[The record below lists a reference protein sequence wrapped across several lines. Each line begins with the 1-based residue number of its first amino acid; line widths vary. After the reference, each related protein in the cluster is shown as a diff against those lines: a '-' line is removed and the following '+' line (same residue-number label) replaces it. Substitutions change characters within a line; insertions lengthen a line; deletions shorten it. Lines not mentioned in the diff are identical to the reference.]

1 MDEKQ
6 LQAAIKNQIT
16 NATGYLGSEITES
29 RQTAMRD
36 YLGEPM
42 GNEIDGRSQVI
53 SSDVQDVIESVM
65 PDLIQIF
72 TSSDKAVRFEPVGPE
87 DEENAEQ
94 ATDYINHVWNVDNPG
109 FILFYDWFKDA
120 LLQKLGIIK
129 KWWDTSERT
138 ERRKFTGL
146 TDDAVTLLLQEEGVQ
161 VLEHDEYWAP
171 EAIAQGLPAE
181 TPVEAV
187 PPEIAAV
194 ARRHN
199 ITIKRSFPRNVV
211 HVENVP
217 PEEFLISRRARSLED
232 APFLAHKTTPTQ
244 SDLISDG
251 YDKDQIDGLPDGEGD
266 EFSEEKT
273 RRFSDEDGYNDEE
286 ADRSMREIMVHEVY
300 MRVDWDDDGIAEL
313 RKITVGGPAYE
324 ILRYK
329 DGTSAN
335 EEVADHPFSDLTP
348 IRMPHKVFGRS
359 LAELVQDIQYIKTS
373 IMRQLLDNMYNINN
387 ARAAISSKVN
397 LDDYLDNKVGAP
409 IRIDDSVGNVGGHI
423 LPIVTAPIG
432 NHAYPLLEYVD
443 TVRETRTGINRLG
456 QGLDPDALNSTA
468 SGINQL
474 LGRSQQRT
482 LLIAQLFAFGVGR
495 AFKKILKLVIENQD
509 QERVIKLRN
518 QWVPIDPRSWNA
530 DMDVTTDVGLGR
542 GTQDQQIQTANHVL
556 QATNTLVSL
565 QGGVAGPFVMAN
577 HVRAAYAK
585 FYEAI
590 GIRSSDPYLAEIGDE
605 EAMQIAQAASLQP
618 NPEMAKLELQAQ
630 EMQANMQLQIGKEQM
645 THMREL
651 LKIEKK
657 EEADQAKLDLDA
669 HLGAA
674 KIMLDYDKL
683 RVDSRTKM
691 MVAASKPAPAKAK
704 AK

>member
-6 LQAAIKNQIT
+6 LQAAIKRQIT
-16 NATGYLGSEITES
+16 NATGYLGSEITEA

-87 DEENAEQ
+87 DEEAAEQ

-129 KWWDTSERT
+129 KYWDISERT

-146 TDDAVTLLLQEEGVQ
+146 TNNGVVMLLQEEGVET
-161 VLEHDEYWAP
+161 LEHEEYWAP
-171 EAIAQGLPAE
+171 EAIAQGLPAD

-187 PPEIAAV
+187 DPAIAEM

-211 HVENVP
+211 HIENVP
-217 PEEFLISRRARSLED
+217 PEEFLISRRARSLDD
-232 APFLAHKTTPTQ
+232 APFLAHMTTPTQ
-244 SDLISDG
+244 SDLIADG
-251 YDKDQIDGLPDGEGD
+251 YDPEQIRNLPDGEGD

-273 RRFSDEDGYNDEE
+273 RRFSDEDGFNDED
-286 ADRSMREIMVHEVY
+286 ADKSTREVVVHECY
-300 MRVDWDDDGIAEL
+300 MRTDWDDDGIAEL
-313 RKITVGGPAYE
+313 RKITVAGPAHE
-324 ILRYK
+324 ILRFK
-329 DGTSAN
+329 DGTLAN

-373 IMRQLLDNMYNINN
+373 VLRQLLDNMYNINN
-387 ARAAISSKVN
+387 ARAAISDKVN

-409 IRIDDSVGNVGGHI
+409 IRVQDTSGNVGGHI
-423 LPIVTAPIG
+423 LPIMTPSIG

-443 TVRETRTGINRLG
+443 TIRETRTGINRLG

-482 LLIAQLFAFGVGR
+482 LLIAQLFAFGVGK
-495 AFKKILKLVIENQD
+495 AFKKILKLVVENQD
-509 QERVIKLRN
+509 QARMIRLRN
-518 QWVPIDPRSWNA
+518 EWIEIDPRSWNSE
-530 DMDVTTDVGLGR
+530 MDVTTDVGLGR
-542 GTQDQQIQTANHVL
+542 GTQDQQIMTASKVVE
-556 QATNTLVSL
+556 ATNGIITL
-565 QGGVAGPFVMAN
+565 QGGINGPFVYAHN
-577 HVRAAYAK
+577 ARAAYAK

-590 GIRSSDPYLAEIGDE
+590 GIRSADPYLAEVTQE
-605 EAMQIAQAASLQP
+605 QSAMIAEQAGQQP
-618 NPEMAKLELQAQ
+618 NPEVMKLELQAQ
-630 EMQANMQLQIGKEQM
+630 DMNAKNQIAIGDMQMKYMLEQQK
-645 THMREL
+645 L
-651 LKIEKK
+651 GQK
-657 EEADQAKLDLDA
+657 EEADQAKLDVQA
-669 HLGAA
+669 ALGAA
-674 KIMLDYDKL
+674 KITFDYEKMRTDA
-683 RVDSRTKM
+683 RTKIIA
-691 MVAASKPAPAKAK
+691 AASKPKPTASAKR
-704 AK
+704 

>member
-1 MDEKQ
+1 MDDKQ

-16 NATGYLGSEITES
+16 NATGYLGSEITEA
-29 RQTAMRD
+29 RTTAMRD

-87 DEENAEQ
+87 DEDAAEQ

-120 LLQKLGIIK
+120 LLQKLGVIK

-146 TDDAVTLLLQEEGVQ
+146 SDNAVALLLQEPGVE

-171 EAIAQGLPAE
+171 EAIAQGLPADL
-181 TPVEAV
+181 PVESA
-187 PPEIAAV
+187 PPEIAEV

-199 ITIKRSFPRNVV
+199 ITIKRSFPKNVV
-211 HVENVP
+211 HIENVP
-217 PEEFLISRRARSLED
+217 PEEFLVSRRARSLDD
-232 APFLAHKTTPTQ
+232 APFLAHKTSPTQ
-244 SDLISDG
+244 SDLIADG
-251 YDKDQIDGLPDGEGD
+251 YDKTQVEGLSDGEND

-273 RRFSDEDGYNDEE
+273 RRFSDEDGFNDEE
-286 ADRSMREIMVHEVY
+286 ADRSMREIMVHECY

-313 RKITVGGPAYE
+313 RKITVAGPSYE
-324 ILRYK
+324 ILKYK
-329 DGTSAN
+329 DGTMAN
-335 EEVADHPFSDLTP
+335 EEVADHPFSGLTP

-373 IMRQLLDNMYNINN
+373 ILRQLLDNMYNINN
-387 ARAAISSKVN
+387 ARAAISDKVN

-409 IRIDDSVGNVGGHI
+409 IRVQDTGGNIGGHI

-495 AFKKILKLVIENQD
+495 AFKKILKLVVENQD
-509 QERVIKLRN
+509 QARMIRLRN
-518 QWVPIDPRSWNA
+518 QWVEIDPRSWNA
-530 DMDVTTDVGLGR
+530 DMDCTTDVGLGR

-556 QATNTLVSL
+556 QATNALVTLQSGVS
-565 QGGVAGPFVMAN
+565 GPFVMAH

-590 GIRSSDPYLAEIGDE
+590 GIRSADPYLAEIGE
-605 EAMQIAQAASLQP
+605 EQSMQIAQAASEQP

-657 EEADQAKLDLDA
+657 DEADQAKLDLDA

-691 MVAASKPAPAKAK
+691 MVAASKPKPAAGKAK
-704 AK
+704 

>member
-1 MDEKQ
+1 MDSKQ

-16 NATGYLGSEITES
+16 NATGYLGSEITEA

-72 TSSDKAVRFEPVGPE
+72 TSSDKAVHFEPVGPE
-87 DEENAEQ
+87 DEETAEQ

-120 LLQKLGIIK
+120 LLQKLGVIK
-129 KWWDTSERT
+129 IWWDTSERT

-146 TDDAVTLLLQEEGVQ
+146 SDNSVAMLLQEEGVE

-171 EAIAQGLPAE
+171 EAVAQGLPADA
-181 TPVEAV
+181 PVEAV
-187 PPEIAAV
+187 APEIASA
-194 ARRHN
+194 ARRHD

-211 HVENVP
+211 HIENVP
-217 PEEFLISRRARSLED
+217 PEEFLISRRARSQED
-232 APFLAHKTTPTQ
+232 APFLAHMTTPTQ
-244 SDLISDG
+244 SDLIADG
-251 YDKDQIDGLPDGEGD
+251 FDPEQIRGLPDGEGD

-273 RRFSDEDGYNDEE
+273 RRFSDEDGFGDEE
-286 ADRSMREIMVHEVY
+286 ADKSMREITVHECY

-313 RKITVGGPAYE
+313 RKVTVGGPAYE

-329 DGTSAN
+329 DGTEAN
-335 EEVADHPFSDLTP
+335 EEVADHPFADLTP

-373 IMRQLLDNMYNINN
+373 ILRQLLDNMYNINN
-387 ARAAISSKVN
+387 GRAAISSKVN

-409 IRIDDSVGNVGGHI
+409 IRIDDTQGNVGGHI
-423 LPIVTAPIG
+423 LPIVTPSIG
-432 NHAYPLLEYVD
+432 THAYPLLEYVD
-443 TVRETRTGINRLG
+443 TVRETRTGVNRLG

-495 AFKKILKLVIENQD
+495 AFKKILKLVVENQD
-509 QERVIKLRN
+509 QERTIRLRN
-518 QWVPIDPRSWNA
+518 QWVDIDPRSWNSE
-530 DMDVTTDVGLGR
+530 MDVTTDVGLGR
-542 GTQDQQIQTANHVL
+542 GTQDQQIVTASKVL
-556 QATNTLVSL
+556 EASNGIVAM
-565 QGGVAGPFVMAN
+565 QGGVNGPFIYAHHYRN
-577 HVRAAYAK
+577 AAAK
-585 FYEAI
+585 FLEAI
-590 GIRSSDPYLAEIGDE
+590 GIRSADPYIAEVDE
-605 EAMQIAQAASLQP
+605 QQSQQIAQQAGEQP
-618 NPEMAKLELQAQ
+618 NPDMMKLELQAQ
-630 EMQANMQLQIGKEQM
+630 EMNANMQLQIGKEQM

-657 EEADQAKLDLDA
+657 EEADQAKLDLTA

-674 KIMLDYDKL
+674 KIMFDYDKM
-683 RVDSRTKM
+683 RTDARTK
-691 MVAASKPAPAKAK
+691 VIAAASKPAKTGAKK
-704 AK
+704 